1 MADDRISDPAAPDV
15 RCPWCSAP
23 LASGDEVSCPSCG
36 AILTSDTEPQVP
48 GVTAIDA
55 EAIVR
60 GVRATSPPRRSRLLS
75 WISGE
80 VSEDEESAPAPH
92 ESLALPPVEVRRE
105 ILRMELEAE
114 ISDLQAEAGSILADD
129 EVEARDA
136 GLLPPLA
143 EEVAV
148 ATQAPPEATPVVQP
162 EAAPVVQPEAPP
174 VVRPEGSK
182 PEA

>member
-1 MADDRISDPAAPDV
+1 MRGMADDRSSEMAASDV

-23 LASGDEVSCPSCG
+23 LASADDITCRSCG
-36 AILTSDTEPQVP
+36 ATLTAETEPQVP

-75 WISGE
+75 WISGD
-80 VSEDEESAPAPH
+80 VAEDEESTPTAH
-92 ESLALPPVEVRRE
+92 GSLTPPPVEVRRE

-129 EVEARDA
+129 EVEAADA
-136 GLLPPLA
+136 GLLPLP
-143 EEVAV
+143 
-148 ATQAPPEATPVVQP
+148 T
-162 EAAPVVQPEAPP
+162 QPEAPTD
-174 VVRPEGSK
+174 GASQAQ
-182 PEA
+182 PEAPEAAKPDA

>member
-1 MADDRISDPAAPDV
+1 
-15 RCPWCSAP
+15 
-23 LASGDEVSCPSCG
+23 
-36 AILTSDTEPQVP
+36 
-48 GVTAIDA
+48 VTAIDA

-75 WISGE
+75 WISGD
-80 VSEDEESAPAPH
+80 VSEDEQGTPTPH
-92 ESLALPPVEVRRE
+92 GSLALPPVEVRRE

-136 GLLPPLA
+136 GLPPPLA
-143 EEVAV
+143 AEGEV
-148 ATQAPPEATPVVQP
+148 P
-162 EAAPVVQPEAPP
+162 
-174 VVRPEGSK
+174 PEGSR

>member
-1 MADDRISDPAAPDV
+1 M
-15 RCPWCSAP
+15 
-23 LASGDEVSCPSCG
+23 
-36 AILTSDTEPQVP
+36 
-48 GVTAIDA
+48 TAIDA

-75 WISGE
+75 WISGD
-80 VSEDEESAPAPH
+80 VSEDEEGTPAPH

-129 EVEARDA
+129 EIEARDA

-143 EEVAV
+143 AEGAV
-148 ATQAPPEATPVVQP
+148 ATDEAEIRPETQP
-162 EAAPVVQPEAPP
+162 EAAPVAQPDAVPP
-174 VVRPEGSK
+174 VVRSEGSR

>member
-1 MADDRISDPAAPDV
+1 MADDRMSDPGAPDI

-23 LASGDEVSCPSCG
+23 LVTGDEVSCPSCG

-75 WISGE
+75 WISGD
-80 VSEDEESAPAPH
+80 VSEDEETTPSPH

-129 EVEARDA
+129 EIEARDA
-136 GLLPPLA
+136 GLLPPVVA
-143 EEVAV
+143 GGEVP
-148 ATQAPPEATPVVQP
+148 TEVQP
-162 EAAPVVQPEAPP
+162 EIQPESAPVVQPDAAPAI
-174 VVRPEGSK
+174 RPEGSR

>member
-1 MADDRISDPAAPDV
+1 MRGMADDRSSEMAASDV

-23 LASGDEVSCPSCG
+23 LPSADEIACPSCG
-36 AILTSDTEPQVP
+36 ATLTAETEPQVP

-60 GVRATSPPRRSRLLS
+60 GVRATGPPRRSRLLS

-80 VSEDEESAPAPH
+80 VPEDEESGPVAH
-92 ESLALPPVEVRRE
+92 GSLAPPPAEVRRE

-114 ISDLQAEAGSILADD
+114 ISDLQAEAGSLLADD
-129 EVEARDA
+129 EVEAADA
-136 GLLPPLA
+136 GLLPI
-143 EEVAV
+143 
-148 ATQAPPEATPVVQP
+148 PP
-162 EAAPVVQPEAPP
+162 QPEAPP
-174 VVRPEGSK
+174 EVAQEAPK